1 MYACWLDARTL
12 LDILGRGEFVEY
24 VGGLVHGLAETT
36 MDFIVRN
43 PRKAKKFREA
53 GFKAAWR
60 MLN

>member
-1 MYACWLDARTL
+1 

>member
-1 MYACWLDARTL
+1 VTC
-12 LDILGRGEFVEY
+12 IQISSP
-24 VGGLVHGLAETT
+24 VHGLAETT